1 MSEFE
6 KQVKKALIDRNMT
19 MGDLAE
25 ALGISLSYVSDLIKE
40 KRNNEEQIARI
51 KDFLNLSDA
60 GESDE
65 EQIDSQEGC

>member
-40 KRNNEEQIARI
+40 KRNNEEQISRI

-60 GESDE
+60 GGSA
-65 EQIDSQEGC
+65 

>member
-1 MSEFE
+1 MKKGVRQMSEFE

-40 KRNNEEQIARI
+40 KRNNEEQITRI

-60 GESDE
+60 GGSA
-65 EQIDSQEGC
+65 

>member
-19 MGDLAE
+19 MGDLAD
-25 ALGISLSYVSDLIKE
+25 ALGISISYVSDLVKN
-40 KRNNEEQIARI
+40 KRNNEGQIARI

-60 GESDE
+60 GS
-65 EQIDSQEGC
+65 SV

>member
-25 ALGISLSYVSDLIKE
+25 ALGISISYVSDLIKE
-40 KRNNEEQIARI
+40 KRNNEDQIARI

-60 GESDE
+60 SD
-65 EQIDSQEGC
+65 SA

>member
-1 MSEFE
+1 MKKGVRQMSEFE

-25 ALGISLSYVSDLIKE
+25 PLGISLSYVSDLIKE

-60 GESDE
+60 GESA
-65 EQIDSQEGC
+65 

>member
-25 ALGISLSYVSDLIKE
+25 ALGISISYVSDLIKE
-40 KRNNEEQIARI
+40 KRNNEDQITRI
-51 KDFLNLSDA
+51 KDFLNLSDIGGSA
-60 GESDE
+60 
-65 EQIDSQEGC
+65 

>member
-25 ALGISLSYVSDLIKE
+25 ALGISLGYVSDLIKG
-40 KRNNEEQIARI
+40 KRTNAEQIRRI
-51 KDFLNLSDA
+51 QDFLELSDSNTA
-60 GESDE
+60 
-65 EQIDSQEGC
+65 

>member
-40 KRNNEEQIARI
+40 KRNNEKQIVRI
-51 KDFLNLSDA
+51 KAFLNLSDA
-60 GESDE
+60 GE
-65 EQIDSQEGC
+65 IA

>member
-40 KRNNEEQIARI
+40 KRNNEKQIARI
-51 KDFLNLSDA
+51 KDFLNLYDA
-60 GESDE
+60 GGSA
-65 EQIDSQEGC
+65 

>member
-40 KRNNEEQIARI
+40 KRNNEEQITRI

-60 GESDE
+60 GGSA
-65 EQIDSQEGC
+65 

>member
-25 ALGISLSYVSDLIKE
+25 ALGISISYVSDLIKE
-40 KRNNEEQIARI
+40 KRTNEDQIARI

-60 GESDE
+60 SD
-65 EQIDSQEGC
+65 SA

>member
-40 KRNNEEQIARI
+40 KRNNEKQIARI

-60 GESDE
+60 GGSA
-65 EQIDSQEGC
+65 

>member
-25 ALGISLSYVSDLIKE
+25 ALGISISYVSDLIKE
-40 KRNNEEQIARI
+40 KRNNEDQIKRI

-60 GESDE
+60 SD
-65 EQIDSQEGC
+65 SA

>member
-1 MSEFE
+1 MKKGVSQMSEFE
-6 KQVKKALIDRNMT
+6 KQLKKALIDRNMT

-60 GESDE
+60 GESA
-65 EQIDSQEGC
+65 

>member
-1 MSEFE
+1 MMSEFE

-60 GESDE
+60 GGSA
-65 EQIDSQEGC
+65 

>member
-6 KQVKKALIDRNMT
+6 KQVKKALIDRNLT

-60 GESDE
+60 GGSA
-65 EQIDSQEGC
+65 

>member
-1 MSEFE
+1 
-6 KQVKKALIDRNMT
+6 MT

-60 GESDE
+60 GGSA
-65 EQIDSQEGC
+65 

>member
-19 MGDLAE
+19 MTDLAE

-40 KRNNEEQIARI
+40 KRTNKDQFVRI
-51 KDFLNLSDA
+51 QEFLNLSD
-60 GESDE
+60 ESDTA
-65 EQIDSQEGC
+65 

>member
-6 KQVKKALIDRNMT
+6 KAVKIALIERNMT

-60 GESDE
+60 GGSA
-65 EQIDSQEGC
+65 

>member
-6 KQVKKALIDRNMT
+6 KQVKKALIDRDLT

-60 GESDE
+60 GGSA
-65 EQIDSQEGC
+65 

>member
-19 MGDLAE
+19 MGDLAD
-25 ALGISLSYVSDLIKE
+25 ALGISISYVSDLIKN
-40 KRNNEEQIARI
+40 KRNNEGQIARI

-60 GESDE
+60 G
-65 EQIDSQEGC
+65 DSV

>member
-60 GESDE
+60 DGSA
-65 EQIDSQEGC
+65 